1 MKDEHTNGKK
11 MARNGRN
18 TVIYKGTFVSN
29 HSLVYDGRTWSQS
42 LFCLFS
48 VLLKLKKHE
57 IPFFNC
63 QLQHLLLLLLLFSHT
78 IGRCCN
84 NPMTIKAS
92 QKLTRHFQN
101 TQSFFRT

>member
-1 MKDEHTNGKK
+1 M
-11 MARNGRN
+11 M
-18 TVIYKGTFVSN
+18 V
-29 HSLVYDGRTWSQS
+29 VYDGRTWSQS

-57 IPFFNC
+57 ITFFNC

-92 QKLTRHFQN
+92 QKLTRQYQN